1 MTTTLAPP
9 AADEP
14 PRFAL
19 RSLMSTDRDTPL
31 WNDVLAAHSQTL
43 LRMFADDAPTPPRPH
58 APAPLD
64 DVDPVP
70 ATEYPDA
77 DPDSGSDATS
87 GPDDADTPTPADAD
101 TCNGTDCHCHK
112 GDGCDPD
119 GGT

>member
-1 MTTTLAPP
+1 MTNTLAPP

-14 PRFAL
+14 PRFVL
-19 RSLMSTDRDTPL
+19 RSLMSTDRDTPV

-43 LRMFADDAPTPPRPH
+43 LRMFADDAPTPRPH

-70 ATEYPDA
+70 ATEHPNA
-77 DPDSGSDATS
+77 DPDGDTDATNGQNS
-87 GPDDADTPTPADAD
+87 TPAPAPAD
-101 TCNGTDCHCHK
+101 DVTCNDTDCYCRK